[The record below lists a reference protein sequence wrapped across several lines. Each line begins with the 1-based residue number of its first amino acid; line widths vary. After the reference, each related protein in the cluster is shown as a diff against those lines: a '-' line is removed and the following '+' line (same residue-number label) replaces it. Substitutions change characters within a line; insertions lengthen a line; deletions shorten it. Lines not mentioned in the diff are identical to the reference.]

1 MKSNYEFKEIDI
13 KNRTCYYF
21 DDMIE
26 TEDFDFDNFLIDEKS
41 YENIFVYNISCK
53 ILIGAKPLRISF
65 NKVHRFIRVYD
76 GTRYL
81 VLLTLKTFGDI
92 EIEENKFY
100 RYKSPIF

>member
-1 MKSNYEFKEIDI
+1 MKRNYEFKEIDI

-41 YENIFVYNISCK
+41 HENIFVYNISCK
-53 ILIGAKPLRISF
+53 ILIGVKPLRISF

-81 VLLTLKTFGDI
+81 ALLTLKTFGDI

-100 RYKSPIF
+100 RYKIPIF